1 MGGAFV
7 VSLALAAIVLLV
19 RGAGSDPT
27 HTALRLTARWAYCF
41 FWPAY
46 TGGAL
51 ASLFGAPFQELSRRG
66 RELGLA
72 FAAAMLPH
80 AGLIAWLYYISPHP
94 PLPTHSAVFFGAA
107 LFLAYVLA
115 LFSIPR
121 LFASL
126 PRPAWVA
133 LRTLGM
139 EYIALAFLLDLLQN
153 PFHHGL
159 VNLLA
164 YLPFIAL
171 ACAALLLRLCAY
183 AKRYAGSRARTQAG
197 SANAPM
203 PHAGSRYSQSSGNP

>member
-1 MGGAFV
+1 MSTSRTGVWMGGACV
-7 VSLALAAIVLLV
+7 VSLALAALVLLV
-19 RGAGSDPT
+19 RGPGSDAT

-51 ASLFGAPFQELSRRG
+51 ATLFGARFQPIARRG

-94 PLPTHSAVFFGAA
+94 PLPTHSAVFFGGA
-107 LFLAYVLA
+107 LFLAYLLA

-133 LRTLGM
+133 LRTVGM
-139 EYIALAFLLDLLQN
+139 EYIALAFLLDFLQN
-153 PFHHGL
+153 PFEHGL
-159 VNLLA
+159 VNLMA

-171 ACAALLLRLCAY
+171 AGAALLLRICAQ
-183 AKRYAGSRARTQAG
+183 AKRYAGSRARNHAATAT
-197 SANAPM
+197 AAP
-203 PHAGSRYSQSSGNP
+203 QK

>member
-1 MGGAFV
+1 MNSSRTGLWMGGAFV
-7 VSLALAAIVLLV
+7 VSLALAALVLLV

-51 ASLFGAPFQELSRRG
+51 AALFGARLQPVARRG

-80 AGLIAWLYYISPHP
+80 AALITWLYYISPHP
-94 PLPTHSAVFFGAA
+94 PLPTHSAVFFAGA
-107 LFLAYVLA
+107 LFFAYLLA

-121 LFASL
+121 LFRSL

-139 EYIALAFLLDLLQN
+139 EYIALAFLLDFLQN
-153 PFHHGL
+153 PFHHGV

-171 ACAALLLRLCAY
+171 AAAALLLRLCAQV
-183 AKRYAGSRARTQAG
+183 KRHAGSRARHP
-197 SANAPM
+197 APA
-203 PHAGSRYSQSSGNP
+203 PTAAQK

>member
-1 MGGAFV
+1 MSTSRTGIWMGGAFA
-7 VSLALAAIVLLV
+7 VSLALAALVLLA

-46 TGGAL
+46 TAGAL
-51 ASLFGAPFQELSRRG
+51 ATLFGAPFQAMARRG
-66 RELGLA
+66 RELGLG

-94 PLPTHSAVFFGAA
+94 PLPTHSAVFFAVA
-107 LFLAYVLA
+107 LFFAYLLA

-121 LFASL
+121 LFALL

-139 EYIALAFLLDLLQN
+139 EYIALAFLLDFLQN
-153 PFHHGL
+153 PFDHGL
-159 VNLLA
+159 KNLLA

-171 ACAALLLRLCAY
+171 AGAAWLLRISAHV
-183 AKRYAGSRARTQAG
+183 KRFASRARSHAATP
-197 SANAPM
+197 SAA
-203 PHAGSRYSQSSGNP
+203 AQK